1 MSTVRKS
8 QTCEM
13 YNVLTN
19 EWQFISNLTIPRALA
34 SMVCVEGKL
43 HVLGGF
49 ISPLSESVVECYS
62 C

>member
-1 MSTVRKS
+1 VSTEIRKS

-13 YNVLTN
+13 YVLTN

-43 HVLGGF
+43 HVLVGF
-49 ISPLSESVVECYS
+49 ISPLTDSVVECYS